1 MKSLKEQFEYTESVA
16 KRDMAAVAIDYET
29 FYDTKAGYSL
39 SKMPTLQYCTDER
52 FDPYLVAICGWEIT
66 DDGRFDPGMTLS
78 GGCYEAGWEPGKVV
92 TRRLADKS
100 IYRKLADGRQLYIGR
115 PEKFDGWENLR
126 GRILL
131 AHNAG
136 FDSVVTDVLARKGL
150 LPKFLLENEW
160 NCTADMS
167 VYLAAPRN
175 LKGAMEFLEGKQ
187 ISKDVRTGMD
197 GRTVYQLNEKDLS
210 DLYEY
215 GGSDAVEC
223 HDLWLHW
230 AKDWPPL
237 ERAISR
243 QKRESIKTGV
253 KINVEYARKAQNEL
267 SSALLRAEA
276 KIPWCPEFSAQS
288 STALKRQLLAD
299 GYTLPKSFAKKSA
312 VYMKWVEKNGTIPY
326 VMARQDYASI
336 NMHAKRVDNIINTV
350 DGNGFLHPPFK
361 YFGAHTGRDSGNA
374 KEDETSRESSPAVNM
389 LNMAKKPILKGNPEV
404 FGGAGVDMRGM
415 IVPRP
420 GYVFAVY
427 DYSQIEAR
435 HVLWAAGDTDF
446 FELMKTE
453 ANNLYQTVAVRLGLF
468 DSKGGT
474 VDLKHTDPDKY
485 QLNKQIGLGKGYGM
499 GPATFVTKCKEGGF
513 EMPSSPVEEWPDIKQ
528 SRRLMFMIRN
538 QLGILGDPYAE
549 ENRYAVGQLVYS
561 ERIHQ
566 MWRAANPKVVAMW
579 QELADAFTRRAQQNA
594 PTVAYRLPSGR
605 VKRYFNPKLQK
616 VAKIVVN
623 EEGKREERVETAISG
638 QFTRAGERKF
648 LNGGKLCENLTQ
660 ASCRDIM
667 AYSAVEIERVHPN
680 WRYVFNVYDEIVVE
694 VPIKESDIAQEE
706 IPRIMTHGELISDWT
721 EGLPLE
727 VEGGIFER
735 YTK

>member
-1 MKSLKEQFEYTESVA
+1 MRDMEETMESIKEQFEYTEAVA
-16 KRDMAAVAIDYET
+16 KRDKAAVAIDYET

-39 SKMPTLQYCTDER
+39 SKMPTLKYCTDSR
-52 FDPYLVAICGWEIT
+52 FDAYLVAICGWEIF
-66 DDGRFDPGMTLS
+66 DDGMFCDDWKEGETLS
-78 GGCYEAGWEPGKVV
+78 
-92 TRRLADKS
+92 RRMKDRS
-100 IYRKLADGRQLYIGR
+100 IFRKLPDGRQLYIGR
-115 PEKFDGWENLR
+115 PEKFSYWENLK
-126 GRILL
+126 GRMLL

-136 FDSVVTDVLARKGL
+136 FDSVVTDVLAKNGI
-150 LPKFLLENEW
+150 LPKFLLQNEW

-175 LKGAMEFLEGKQ
+175 LKGAMEYLEGKH
-187 ISKDVRTGMD
+187 ISKDVRAGMD
-197 GRTVYQLNEKDLS
+197 GRTVYQLNENDLS

-230 AKDWPPL
+230 AKEWPLL

-243 QKRESIKTGV
+243 QKRESIKVGV
-253 KINVEYARKAQNEL
+253 KINVEYAQRAKIEL

-276 KIPWCPEFSAQS
+276 QIPWFPEFSAQS
-288 STALKRQLLAD
+288 STALKKQLLSD

-326 VMARQDYASI
+326 VKARQDHASI
-336 NMHAKRVDNIINTV
+336 NMHAKRVENIINTV
-350 DGNGFLHPPFK
+350 DENGFLHPPFK

-389 LNMAKKPILKGNPEV
+389 LNMAKKPVLKGNPEV

-415 IVPRP
+415 IIPRP
-420 GYVFAVY
+420 GYVFAIY

-435 HVLWAAGDTDF
+435 HVLWAAGDTEF

-453 ANNLYQTVAVRLGLF
+453 FNNLYQTVGVRIGLF

-474 VDLKHTDPDKY
+474 IDLKHTDPDKY

-499 GPATFVTKCKEGGF
+499 GPATFVIKCKEGGF
-513 EMPSSPVEEWPDIKQ
+513 EMPSAPVEEWPDIKQ

-538 QLGILGDPYAE
+538 QLGILGDPYDE

-579 QELADAFTRRAQQNA
+579 QELADIFARRAQQNA

-605 VKRYFNPKLQK
+605 IKRYFNPKLQK
-616 VAKIVVN
+616 VAKIVIN
-623 EEGKREERVETAISG
+623 EDGKREERVETALSG

-667 AYSAVEIERVHPN
+667 AYAAIEIERVHPT
-680 WRYVFNVYDEIVVE
+680 WRYVWSVYDEIVVE
-694 VPIKESDIAQEE
+694 VPIKDSDLAQEE

>member
-1 MKSLKEQFEYTESVA
+1 MESIKEQFEYTEAVA
-16 KRDMAAVAIDYET
+16 KRDKAAVAIDYET

-39 SKMPTLQYCTDER
+39 SKMPTLQYCTDDR

-66 DDGRFDPGMTLS
+66 DDGLFGDRWTEGNVS
-78 GGCYEAGWEPGKVV
+78 SV
-92 TRRLADKS
+92 RRKDGS
-100 IYRKLADGRQLYIGR
+100 IFRKLSDGRHLYIGR
-115 PEKFDGWENLR
+115 PEKFPDWENLK

-136 FDSVVTDVLARKGL
+136 FDSVVTDVLARKGV
-150 LPKFLLENEW
+150 LPAFLLENEW

-175 LKGAMEFLEGKQ
+175 LKGAMEHLEGKH
-187 ISKDVRTGMD
+187 ISKDVRAGMD
-197 GRTVYQLNEKDLS
+197 GRTVYSLNDDELS

-223 HDLWLHW
+223 HDLWLHH
-230 AKDWPPL
+230 AKDWPLL

-243 QKRESIKTGV
+243 QKRESIKRGV
-253 KINVEYARKAQNEL
+253 RINVEYAKKAQKEL

-276 KIPWCPEFSAQS
+276 QIPWCPEVSAQS
-288 STALKRQLLAD
+288 STALKKQLLAD

-312 VYMKWVEKNGTIPY
+312 EFMKWAEKNGTIPY
-326 VMARQDYASI
+326 VKARQDYSSI
-336 NMHAKRVDNIINTV
+336 NMHAKRIDNILNTV
-350 DGNGFLHPPFK
+350 DENGRIHPPFK

-389 LNMAKKPILKGNPEV
+389 LNMAKKPILKGNPGV
-404 FGGAGVDMRGM
+404 FGGAGVGMRGM
-415 IVPRP
+415 IIPRP
-420 GYVFAVY
+420 GYVFAIY

-435 HVLWAAGDTDF
+435 HVLWAAGDTEF
-446 FELMKTE
+446 FDLMKTE
-453 ANNLYQTVAVRLGLF
+453 FNNLYQTVAVRLGLF

-499 GPATFVTKCKEGGF
+499 GPATFVIKCKEGGF
-513 EMPSSPVEEWPDIKQ
+513 EMPSAPVEEWPDIKQ

-579 QELADAFTRRAQQNA
+579 QELADVFTRRAQQNA

-605 VKRYFNPKLQK
+605 VKRYFAPKLQR
-616 VAKIVVN
+616 VVKIVVN
-623 EEGKREERVETAISG
+623 EDGKREERVETAMSG
-638 QFTRAGERKF
+638 RFTRAGERKF

-667 AYSAVEIERVHPN
+667 AYSAIEIERVHPN

-694 VPIKESDIAQEE
+694 VPIKESDLAQEE

>member
-1 MKSLKEQFEYTESVA
+1 MSIKDQFEYTVA
-16 KRDMAAVAIDYET
+16 TEKRDKAAVAIDYET

-39 SKMPTLQYCTDER
+39 TKMPVLQYCTDDR

-66 DDGRFDPGMTLS
+66 DDGIFEPD
-78 GGCYEAGWEPGKVV
+78 WEEGKVV
-92 TRRLADKS
+92 TRRREDKS
-100 IYRKLADGRQLYIGR
+100 IFRKLADGRQLYIGR
-115 PEKFDGWENLR
+115 PEKFPDWNDLK

-136 FDSVVTDVLARKGL
+136 FDSVVTDVLAKKGV
-150 LPKFLLENEW
+150 LPAFLLENEW
-160 NCTADMS
+160 NCTADLS

-175 LKGAMEFLEGKQ
+175 LKGAMEVLEGKV
-187 ISKDVRTGMD
+187 ISKEVRAGMD
-197 GRTVYQLNEKDLS
+197 GRTVYMLNEEDLAA
-210 DLYEY
+210 LYEY
-215 GGSDAVEC
+215 GGADAVEC
-223 HDLWLHW
+223 HDLWLHH
-230 AKDWPPL
+230 AKEWPLL

-243 QKRESIKTGV
+243 QKRNAIKRGV
-253 KINVEYARKAQNEL
+253 SINVEYAKRAQKEL
-267 SSALLRAEA
+267 SGALLRAEA
-276 KIPWCPEFSAQS
+276 QIPWFPEASAQS
-288 STALKRQLLAD
+288 PIALKKQLLAD

-312 VYMKWVEKNGTIPY
+312 EFMKWTEKNGTIPY
-326 VMARQDYASI
+326 VKARQDHASI
-336 NMHAKRVDNIINTV
+336 NMHAKRVDNIIQTV
-350 DGNGFLHPPFK
+350 DEEGLLHPPFK

-415 IVPRP
+415 IIPRP

-435 HVLWAAGDTDF
+435 HVLWAAGDTEF

-499 GPATFVTKCKEGGF
+499 GPATFVVKCKEGGF
-513 EMPSSPVEEWPDIKQ
+513 EMPSSPVEEWPDIRQ
-528 SRRLMFMIRN
+528 NRRLMFMIRN

-549 ENRYAVGQLVYS
+549 ENRYAVGQIVYS

-579 QELADAFTRRAQQNA
+579 QELADTFTRRAQQNA
-594 PTVAYRLPSGR
+594 PTVAFRLPSGR
-605 VKRYFNPKLQK
+605 IKRYFNPKLQK
-616 VAKIVVN
+616 VAKIMVN
-623 EEGKREERVETAISG
+623 EDGQREERVETALSG
-638 QFTRAGERKF
+638 QFTRSGERKF

-667 AYSAVEIERVHPN
+667 AYSAIEIERVHPT

-694 VPIKESDIAQEE
+694 VPIKDSDLAQEE

>member
-1 MKSLKEQFEYTESVA
+1 MGPNKTIKDLFEYTVA
-16 KRDMAAVAIDYET
+16 TEKRDREAVAIDYET

-39 SKMPTLQYCTDER
+39 TKMPTLQYCTDPR
-52 FDPYLVAICGWEIT
+52 FDAYLVAICGWSIFPEIRT
-66 DDGRFDPGMTLS
+66 SNRTGDHKG
-78 GGCYEAGWEPGKVV
+78 V
-92 TRRLADKS
+92 
-100 IYRKLADGRQLYIGR
+100 YRDLDDGRQLYIGR
-115 PEKFDGWENLR
+115 PEEFPHWDKLR

-136 FDSVVTDVLARKGL
+136 FDSVVTDVLVKKGL
-150 LPKFLLENEW
+150 LPGFLLENEW

-175 LKGAMEFLEGKQ
+175 LKGAMEVLEGKV
-187 ISKDVRTGMD
+187 ISKEVRAGMD
-197 GRTVYQLNEKDLS
+197 GRTVYSLNDEDLVA
-210 DLYEY
+210 LYEY

-223 HDLWLHW
+223 HDLWLHH
-230 AKDWPPL
+230 AKDWPLL
-237 ERAISR
+237 ERAISQ
-243 QKRESIKTGV
+243 QKRNAIKRGV
-253 KINVEYARKAQNEL
+253 RINVDYAKRAQTEL

-276 KIPWCPEFSAQS
+276 QLPWFPETSAQS
-288 STALKRQLLAD
+288 VTALKKQLLAD

-312 VYMKWVEKNGTIPY
+312 DFMKWTEKNGTIPY
-326 VMARQDYASI
+326 VKARQDYASI
-336 NMHAKRVDNIINTV
+336 NMHVKRVDNIIQTV
-350 DGNGFLHPPFK
+350 DPDGLLHPPFK

-404 FGGAGVDMRGM
+404 FNGDGVDMRGM

-420 GYVFAVY
+420 GYVLAIY

-435 HVLWAAGDTDF
+435 HVLWAAGDTEF
-446 FELMKTE
+446 FELMRTE

-468 DSKGGT
+468 DSKGGSI
-474 VDLKHTDPDKY
+474 DLKHTDPDKY

-499 GPATFVTKCKEGGF
+499 GPATFVIKCKEGGF
-513 EMPSSPVEEWPDIKQ
+513 EMPSTPVSEWPDIKE

-538 QLGILGDPYAE
+538 QMNIMGDPYAP
-549 ENRYAVGQLVYS
+549 ENQYAVGQLVFS

-579 QELADAFTRRAQQNA
+579 QELADAFTRRAQQGA
-594 PTVAYRLPSGR
+594 ATVAYRLPSGR
-605 VKRYFNPKLQK
+605 VKRYFEPKLQK

-623 EEGKREERVETAISG
+623 EDGKREERVETAISG
-638 QFTRAGERKF
+638 RFTRTGDRKF

-667 AYSAVEIERVHPN
+667 AYAAIEIERTHPE
-680 WRYVFNVYDEIVVE
+680 WRYIFNVYDELVYE
-694 VPIKESDIAQEE
+694 VPIKDSDLAQEE
-706 IPRIMTHGELISDWT
+706 IPRIMTHGDLISDWT
-721 EGLPLE
+721 EGLPLA
-727 VEGGIFER
+727 VEGGVFEK

>member
-1 MKSLKEQFEYTESVA
+1 MESIREQFEYTDATV
-16 KRDMAAVAIDYET
+16 KRDLEAVAIDYET

-52 FDPYLVAICGWEIT
+52 FDAYLVAICGWDVVDDMIFGDGWKEGETSSVRWKDGSIFRKLP
-66 DDGRFDPGMTLS
+66 DGRH
-78 GGCYEAGWEPGKVV
+78 
-92 TRRLADKS
+92 
-100 IYRKLADGRQLYIGR
+100 LYIGR
-115 PEKFDGWENLR
+115 PERFPYWVRLK

-136 FDSVVTDVLARKGL
+136 FDSVVTDVLARSGV
-150 LPKFLLENEW
+150 LPEFLLENEW

-175 LKGAMEFLEGKQ
+175 LKGAMEHLEHKI
-187 ISKDVRTGMD
+187 ISKDVRAGMD

-230 AKDWPPL
+230 AREWPLL

-243 QKRESIKTGV
+243 QKRESIKKGV
-253 KINVEYARKAQNEL
+253 KINVEYAKRAQTEL

-276 KIPWCPEFSAQS
+276 KIPWYPEFSAQS
-288 STALKRQLLAD
+288 STALKKQLLAD

-326 VMARQDYASI
+326 VKARQDHASI

-350 DGNGFLHPPFK
+350 DADGFLHPPFK

-415 IVPRP
+415 IIPRP

-468 DSKGGT
+468 DSNGGT
-474 VDLKHTDPDKY
+474 IDLKHTDNDKY

-499 GPATFVTKCKEGGF
+499 GPATFVVKCKEGGF

-528 SRRLMFMIRN
+528 SHRLMFMIRN

-605 VKRYFNPKLQK
+605 IKRYFNPKLQK

-623 EEGKREERVETAISG
+623 EDGKREERVETALSG

-667 AYSAVEIERVHPN
+667 AYSAIEIERVHPN

-694 VPIKESDIAQEE
+694 VPIKDSDLAQEE
-706 IPRIMTHGELISDWT
+706 IPRIMTHGDLISDWT

>member
-1 MKSLKEQFEYTESVA
+1 MEINTMSEETNFSLKDQFKYTVA
-16 KRDMAAVAIDYET
+16 TEKRDRAAVAIDYET
-29 FYDTKAGYSL
+29 FYDSKAGYSL
-39 SKMPTLQYCTDER
+39 TKMPVLHYCTDPR
-52 FDPYLVAICGWEIT
+52 FDAYLVAICGWEIT
-66 DDGRFDPGMTLS
+66 DDGIFEDD
-78 GGCYEAGWEPGKVV
+78 WEEGKVV
-92 TRRLADKS
+92 TRRRDDKA

-115 PEKFDGWENLR
+115 PEKFDGWDNLK

-136 FDSVVTDVLARKGL
+136 FDSVVTDVLARKGV
-150 LPKFLLENEW
+150 LPAFLLENEW

-175 LKGAMEFLEGKQ
+175 LKGAMEVLEGKV
-187 ISKDVRTGMD
+187 ISKEVRAGMD
-197 GRTVYQLNEKDLS
+197 GRTVYSLNDEDLAA
-210 DLYEY
+210 LYEY

-223 HDLWLHW
+223 HDLWLRY
-230 AKDWPPL
+230 AKDWPLL

-243 QKRESIKTGV
+243 QKRESIKRGV
-253 KINVEYARKAQNEL
+253 RINVEYAKKAQKEL

-276 KIPWCPEFSAQS
+276 QIPWCPETSAQS
-288 STALKRQLLAD
+288 STALRKQLLAD

-326 VMARQDYASI
+326 VKARQDYSSI
-336 NMHAKRVDNIINTV
+336 NMHAKRVDNIIQTV
-350 DGNGFLHPPFK
+350 DADGFLHPPFK
-361 YFGAHTGRDSGNA
+361 YFGAHTGRDSGNS

-415 IVPRP
+415 IIPRP
-420 GYVFAVY
+420 GYIFAVY

-435 HVLWAAGDTDF
+435 HVLWAAGDHEF
-446 FELMKTE
+446 FRLMKAE
-453 ANNLYQTVAVRLGLF
+453 CNNLYQTTGVRIGLF

-474 VDLKHTDPDKY
+474 LNLKKEFPDTY
-485 QLNKQIGLGKGYGM
+485 QLCKQVGLGKGYGM
-499 GPATFVTKCKEGGF
+499 GPATFITKCKEGGY
-513 EMPSSPVEEWPDIKQ
+513 EMPSAPVEEWPDIRQ
-528 SRRLMFMIRN
+528 SRRLLFMIRN
-538 QLGILGDPYAE
+538 QLGIKGDPYAD

-566 MWRAANPKVVAMW
+566 LWRNANPKVVEMW
-579 QELADAFTRRAQQNA
+579 KELADIFTERARA
-594 PTVAYRLPSGR
+594 GAKTVAYRLPSGR
-605 VKRYFNPKLQK
+605 IKRYFEPKIQQ

-623 EEGKREERVETAISG
+623 EEGEREERVETAISG
-638 QFTRAGERKF
+638 RFTRSGDRRF
-648 LNGGKLCENLTQ
+648 MNGGKICENLTQ

-667 AYSAVEIERVHPN
+667 AYSAIEIERVHPT

-694 VPIKESDIAQEE
+694 VPIKDSDLAQEE

-721 EGLPLE
+721 YGLPLE
-727 VEGGIFER
+727 VDGGLFER

>member
-1 MKSLKEQFEYTESVA
+1 MESMKDQFEYTEA
-16 KRDMAAVAIDYET
+16 AARRDREAVAIDYET

-39 SKMPTLQYCTDER
+39 NKMPTLQYCTDER
-52 FDPYLVAICGWEIT
+52 FDAYLVAICGWDIL
-66 DDGRFDPGMTLS
+66 DDGLFGRDWAEGETLS
-78 GGCYEAGWEPGKVV
+78 LRAKDG
-92 TRRLADKS
+92 S
-100 IYRKLADGRQLYIGR
+100 ISRKLPDGRHLYIGR
-115 PEKFDGWENLR
+115 PEKFPYYENLR

-136 FDSVVTDVLARKGL
+136 FDSVVTDVLARKGV
-150 LPKFLLENEW
+150 LPAFLLENEW

-175 LKGAMEFLEGKQ
+175 LKGAMETLEGKV
-187 ISKDVRTGMD
+187 ISKDVRAGMD
-197 GRTVYQLNEKDLS
+197 GRSVYQLDEKDLS

-230 AKDWPPL
+230 AKSWPL
-237 ERAISR
+237 IERAISR
-243 QKRESIKTGV
+243 QKREAIKRGV
-253 KINVEYARKAQNEL
+253 KINVEYAKKARTEL
-267 SSALLRAEA
+267 SAAYLRAEA
-276 KIPWCPEFSAQS
+276 LIPWYPEFPSQS
-288 STALKRQLLAD
+288 PIALKRQLIAD
-299 GYTLPKSFAKKSA
+299 GYTLPGSFAKKDA
-312 VYMKWVEKNGTIPY
+312 RYMKWAEKNGTIPY
-326 VMARQDYASI
+326 VKARQDCASI
-336 NMHAKRVDNIINTV
+336 NMHMKRVDNIVNTV
-350 DGNGFLHPPFK
+350 DSEGFLHPPFK

-374 KEDETSRESSPAVNM
+374 KEDEAARGSSPAVNM
-389 LNMAKKPILKGNPEV
+389 LNMAKKPVLKGNPEV
-404 FGGAGVDMRGM
+404 FGGEGVDMRGM

-435 HVLWAAGDTDF
+435 HVLWAAGDTEF
-446 FELMKTE
+446 FDLMRTE
-453 ANNLYQTVAVRLGLF
+453 SNNLYQTVAVRLGLF
-468 DSKGGT
+468 DSHGGT
-474 VDLKHTDPDKY
+474 IDLKHTDPDKY

-499 GPATFVTKCKEGGF
+499 GPATFVVKCKEGGF
-513 EMPSSPVEEWPDIKQ
+513 EMPSSPVEEWPDLTK

-538 QLGILGDPYAE
+538 QLNILGDPYAE

-561 ERIHQ
+561 EKIHQ

-579 QELADAFTRRAQQNA
+579 QELSDIFTARARQNA

-605 VKRYFNPKLQK
+605 IKRYFAPNLKQEVKL
-616 VAKIVVN
+616 VFD
-623 EEGKREERVETAISG
+623 ESGKRSESVETVMSG
-638 QFTRAGERKF
+638 KFTRTGERRR
-648 LNGGKLCENLTQ
+648 LNGGKICENLTQ

-667 AYSAVEIERVHPN
+667 AYSAVEIERVHPD

-694 VPIKESDIAQEE
+694 VPIKDSDLAQEE
-706 IPRIMTHGELISDWT
+706 IPRIMTHGDLIADWT

>member
-1 MKSLKEQFEYTESVA
+1 MESYRKLFDYTEEA
-16 KRDMAAVAIDYET
+16 ARRDRAAVAIDYET

-39 SKMPTLQYCTDER
+39 SKMPTLQYCTDPR
-52 FDPYLVAICGWEIT
+52 FDAYLVAICGWEIT
-66 DDGRFDPGMTLS
+66 DDGLFEGD
-78 GGCYEAGWEPGKVV
+78 WEEEGKVV
-92 TRRLADKS
+92 TRRRADKS

-115 PEKFDGWENLR
+115 PEKFPDWENLK

-136 FDSVVTDVLARKGL
+136 FDSVVTDVLAKRGV
-150 LPKFLLENEW
+150 LPAFLLENEW
-160 NCTADMS
+160 DCTADMS

-175 LKGAMEFLEGKQ
+175 LKGAMEHLEGKH
-187 ISKDVRTGMD
+187 ISKDVRAGMD

-230 AKDWPPL
+230 AKDWPLL

-243 QKRESIKTGV
+243 QKREAIKRGV
-253 KINVEYARKAQNEL
+253 KINVEYAKKAQTEL

-276 KIPWCPEFSAQS
+276 KIPWFPEFSAQS

-299 GYTLPKSFAKKSA
+299 GYTLPRSFAKKSA
-312 VYMKWVEKNGTIPY
+312 AYMKWAEKNGTIPY
-326 VMARQDYASI
+326 VKARQDHASI
-336 NMHAKRVDNIINTV
+336 NMHAKRVDNIVNTV
-350 DGNGFLHPPFK
+350 DADGFLHPPFK

-499 GPATFVTKCKEGGF
+499 GPATFVIKCKEGGF
-513 EMPSSPVEEWPDIKQ
+513 EMPSAPVEEWPDIKQ
-528 SRRLMFMIRN
+528 SRRLMFMVRN

-579 QELADAFTRRAQQNA
+579 QELADAFARRAQQNA

-605 VKRYFNPKLQK
+605 VKRYFAPKLQK

-623 EEGKREERVETAISG
+623 EDGKREERVETAMSG
-638 QFTRAGERKF
+638 QFTRSGERKF

-667 AYSAVEIERVHPN
+667 AYSAVEIELAHPN
-680 WRYVFNVYDEIVVE
+680 WRYIFNVYDEIVVE
-694 VPIKESDIAQEE
+694 VPIAESDLAQEE

>member
-1 MKSLKEQFEYTESVA
+1 MKNIKDQFEYTEATA
-16 KRDMAAVAIDYET
+16 KRDKAAVAIDYET

-39 SKMPTLQYCTDER
+39 TKMPTLQYCMDER
-52 FDPYLVAICGWEIT
+52 FDPYLVAICGWEIVDDAIFGYNWKEGET
-66 DDGRFDPGMTLS
+66 YSVRQKDGTIFRKLPDGRH
-78 GGCYEAGWEPGKVV
+78 
-92 TRRLADKS
+92 
-100 IYRKLADGRQLYIGR
+100 LYIGR
-115 PEKFDGWENLR
+115 PEKFRYYENLK

-136 FDSVVTDVLARKGL
+136 FDSVVTDVLARKGI
-150 LPKFLLENEW
+150 LPALLLENEW

-175 LKGAMEFLEGKQ
+175 LKGAMEHLEGKK
-187 ISKDVRTGMD
+187 ISKEVRAGMD
-197 GRTVYQLNEKDLS
+197 GRTVYQLNEKDLF

-230 AKDWPPL
+230 AKDWPLL

-243 QKRESIKTGV
+243 QKRDSIKLGV
-253 KINVEYARKAQNEL
+253 KINVEYAKKAQTEL

-276 KIPWCPEFSAQS
+276 KIPWVPEFSAQS
-288 STALKRQLLAD
+288 STALKKQLLSD

-312 VYMKWVEKNGTIPY
+312 VYMKWVEKNGNIPY
-326 VMARQDYASI
+326 VKARQDYASI
-336 NMHAKRVDNIINTV
+336 NMHSKRVDNIINTV
-350 DGNGFLHPPFK
+350 DANGFLHPPFK

-415 IVPRP
+415 IIPRP

-435 HVLWAAGDTDF
+435 HVLWAAGDDEF
-446 FELMKTE
+446 FELMKHE
-453 ANNLYQTVAVRLGLF
+453 ADNLYQTVAVRLGLF

-474 VDLKHTDPDKY
+474 IDLKHTDPDKY

-499 GPATFVTKCKEGGF
+499 GPATFVVKCKEGGF
-513 EMPSSPVEEWPDIKQ
+513 EMPSVPVEEWPDIKQ

-538 QLGILGDPYAE
+538 QMGILGDPYDE

-579 QELADAFTRRAQQNA
+579 QELADIFTRRAQQNA
-594 PTVAYRLPSGR
+594 PTVAFKLPSGR
-605 VKRYFNPKLQK
+605 IKRYFAPKIQK

-623 EEGKREERVETAISG
+623 EEGKREERIETAISG
-638 QFTRAGERKF
+638 QFTMAGERKF
-648 LNGGKLCENLTQ
+648 LNGGRICENLTQ

-667 AYSAVEIERVHPN
+667 AYSAIEIERVHPN
-680 WRYVFNVYDEIVVE
+680 WRYVFNVYDEIIVE
-694 VPIKESDIAQEE
+694 VPISESDLAQEE

-721 EGLPLE
+721 EGFPLA

>member
-1 MKSLKEQFEYTESVA
+1 MESIREQFEYTDATV
-16 KRDMAAVAIDYET
+16 KRDLEAVAIDYET

-39 SKMPTLQYCTDER
+39 SKMPTLQYCTDKR
-52 FDPYLVAICGWEIT
+52 FDPYLVAICGWDVVDDVIFGGGWKEGET
-66 DDGRFDPGMTLS
+66 SSVRRKDGSVFRKLPDGRH
-78 GGCYEAGWEPGKVV
+78 
-92 TRRLADKS
+92 
-100 IYRKLADGRQLYIGR
+100 LYIGR
-115 PEKFDGWENLR
+115 PEKFPYWVNLK

-136 FDSVVTDVLARKGL
+136 FDSVVTDVLARNGV
-150 LPKFLLENEW
+150 LPEFLLENEW

-175 LKGAMEFLEGKQ
+175 LKGALEHLEGKV
-187 ISKDVRTGMD
+187 ISKEVRAGMD
-197 GRTVYQLNEKDLS
+197 GRTVYQLNDKDLS

-215 GGSDAVEC
+215 GGADAVEC

-230 AKDWPPL
+230 AREWPLL

-243 QKRESIKTGV
+243 QKRESIKVGV
-253 KINVEYARKAQNEL
+253 NINLEYAKRAKIEL

-276 KIPWCPEFSAQS
+276 KIPWYPEFSAQS
-288 STALKRQLLAD
+288 STALKKQLLAD

-326 VMARQDYASI
+326 VKARQDHASI
-336 NMHAKRVDNIINTV
+336 NMHAKRVENIINTV
-350 DGNGFLHPPFK
+350 DENGFLHPPFK

-389 LNMAKKPILKGNPEV
+389 LNMAKKPVLKGNPEV
-404 FGGAGVDMRGM
+404 FGGEGVDMRGM
-415 IVPRP
+415 IIPRP
-420 GYVFAVY
+420 GYVFAIY

-446 FELMKTE
+446 FELMRGE
-453 ANNLYQTVAVRLGLF
+453 SNNLYQAVAVRLGMF

-474 VDLKHTDPDKY
+474 INLKKTDPDKY

-528 SRRLMFMIRN
+528 SHRLMFMIRN

-594 PTVAYRLPSGR
+594 PTVAFRLPSGR
-605 VKRYFNPKLQK
+605 IKRYFNPKLQK

-623 EEGKREERVETAISG
+623 EDGKREERVETALSG

-667 AYSAVEIERVHPN
+667 AYAAIEIERVHPT
-680 WRYVFNVYDEIVVE
+680 WRYVWSVYDEIVVE
-694 VPIKESDIAQEE
+694 VPIKDSDLAQEE
-706 IPRIMTHGELISDWT
+706 VPRIMTHGELISDWT

-727 VEGGIFER
+727 VEGCICDR
-735 YTK
+735 YQK